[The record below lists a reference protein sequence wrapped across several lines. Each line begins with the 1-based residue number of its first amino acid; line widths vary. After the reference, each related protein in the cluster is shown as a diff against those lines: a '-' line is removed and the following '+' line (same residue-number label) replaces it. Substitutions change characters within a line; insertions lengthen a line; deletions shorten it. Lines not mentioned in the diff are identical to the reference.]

1 MNTVPAVLFEITP
14 SDALQNP
21 INPFYDLYKYYID
34 LVIRFNIY
42 YFAILGAL
50 VTYLAAN
57 DDANRIQPLLIVP
70 FVLSL
75 CQTFTYFISRKLANE
90 IHAEKVFYLRKINSQ
105 NLAKSTTE
113 IKNVSEKENVNVEED
128 ANERD
133 VANKK
138 EVVNDKED
146 LNRVAYEFNPLSII
160 LWNFAIIHL
169 LLAIGLFIAIFTI
182 PGPIFSILN
191 YCNP

>member
-1 MNTVPAVLFEITP
+1 MKPLFNVSMNTVPAVLFEITP

-90 IHAEKVFYLRKINSQ
+90 IHAEKVSYLRKINSQ

-113 IKNVSEKENVNVEED
+113 IKTVARKKTSMEKKTLMREMSLT
-128 ANERD
+128 RKRSSMT
-133 VANKK
+133 KK
-138 EVVNDKED
+138 ASTGW
-146 LNRVAYEFNPLSII
+146 LTSSIRLVLFYGI
-160 LWNFAIIHL
+160 LL
-169 LLAIGLFIAIFTI
+169 
-182 PGPIFSILN
+182 
-191 YCNP
+191 